1 VCVIDFF
8 TGFLKFKYR
17 LTMTFFFFF
26 TIAGFVHDVTVPTIS
41 NAVCNSPNSYNG
53 DITDAMLCAG
63 FSDGGKD
70 SCQGDSGD
78 SYSASSLN

>member
-1 VCVIDFF
+1 
-8 TGFLKFKYR
+8 
-17 LTMTFFFFF
+17 MTFFFFFF

-70 SCQGDSGD
+70 SCQGDSGELFD
-78 SYSASSLN
+78 LSP